1 MPAPGITSEGS
12 DLTKPALARL
22 ACRMWNCSLSWSR
35 ILRAAWVEES
45 LLGKKEV
52 KATVTSVI
60 QINHIV
66 EPLLCLRSHH

>member
-45 LLGKKEV
+45 LLGKK
-52 KATVTSVI
+52 
-60 QINHIV
+60 
-66 EPLLCLRSHH
+66 RSESNCDISNTNKSHC